1 MMRTKQPASGT
12 AARGKMNR
20 IKAVL
25 IVMAAAC
32 GFGNPSFAQQD
43 LPFCHARQSFGEVF
57 ANAFPN
63 SMSIRLPSNPTFPGA
78 YNSAT
83 LEMDAKGWALKVQ
96 ASRPAGGFPKLTA
109 LGRASLRLAAPSG
122 AHQVEGRSE
131 FWSTAASKT
140 NPVRFPAT
148 DAIKLVF
155 FPPAPVGG
163 FVKLLEKASARG
175 EIVELTAKA
184 DGQTVNQYRFK
195 APDFDKAVKWSEQQ
209 MRQVTEM
216 HSVRKCRV
224 LSLF

>member
-1 MMRTKQPASGT
+1 
-12 AARGKMNR
+12 MNR

-25 IVMAAAC
+25 IVMAAGCA
-32 GFGNPSFAQQD
+32 FGKPSLAQQD
-43 LPFCHARQSFGEVF
+43 LPACHANQSFGDVS
-57 ANAFPN
+57 ANAYPN
-63 SMSIRLPSNPTFPGA
+63 SMSIRLPSNPAFPGV
-78 YNSAT
+78 YNNAF
-83 LEMDAKGWALKVQ
+83 LEMDAKGWALKVE

-109 LGRASLRLAAPSG
+109 FGQASVRLAAPSG

-140 NPVRFPAT
+140 NPVRFPAS
-148 DAIKLVF
+148 DAIKLLF

-175 EIVELTAKA
+175 ETVELTAKA

-195 APDFDKAVKWSEQQ
+195 ALDFDKAVKWGEQQ

-216 HSVRKCRV
+216 HRARKCRV
-224 LSLF
+224 FSLF